1 MMLSRDTRM
10 SDLTGLLKV
19 ENSYTT
25 SGNLVFRKGEEYFF
39 QCLLLCV
46 HLIGLRTAQIICVY
60 L

>member
-1 MMLSRDTRM
+1 MLSRDTRM

-25 SGNLVFRKGEEYFF
+25 SGNLVFRKGEEIFSTF
-39 QCLLLCV
+39 AFMRPFDWPKDCPD
-46 HLIGLRTAQIICVY
+46 ICVY